1 MIDIVIPCSVPN
13 TNKIQLLTLG
23 LVDLP
28 WSPNWTTILN
38 TNNKVLVYDIVTD
51 NTLNDANIMINV
63 GHTTIKLNDFK
74 FLFKMNGFHSN
85 VKLYY
90 DMAIVIK
97 LIKYSIPLN
106 TFMMLYEDLVKY
118 NLTEIINADPNNID
132 LTPYINKLTN
142 ENQGLLNFTKRYI
155 DLIKNDNRIDVI
167 EDTRNT
173 DEGVISKH
181 SKLIAYLSKQHNNV
195 KEASHLAINKLID
208 LLQLDRKAYEGLR
221 GKPIPAGS
229 ASFSPQLPNVT
240 RAQLFRISG
249 ETEEQTVQGY
259 SSGVLFYECI
269 SPITLSFL
277 IYQEND
283 KMQITANAVAFRP
296 KLVGSKDPK
305 LYNDITNDASAY
317 SDLMN
322 KFSNEKI
329 FEEISLNFDLLNKA
343 CKALMNNDLIYYFA
357 ITKCYID
364 LVQEQEGKK

>member
-90 DMAIVIK
+90 DAAIVTK

-132 LTPYINKLTN
+132 LTIYINKLIN
-142 ENQGLLNFTKRYI
+142 EEKGLLNFTKRYI

-167 EDTRNT
+167 ED
-173 DEGVISKH
+173 I
-181 SKLIAYLSKQHNNV
+181 
-195 KEASHLAINKLID
+195 
-208 LLQLDRKAYEGLR
+208 
-221 GKPIPAGS
+221 
-229 ASFSPQLPNVT
+229 
-240 RAQLFRISG
+240 RITG
-249 ETEEQTVQGY
+249 G
-259 SSGVLFYECI
+259 G
-269 SPITLSFL
+269 
-277 IYQEND
+277 
-283 KMQITANAVAFRP
+283 R
-296 KLVGSKDPK
+296 
-305 LYNDITNDASAY
+305 
-317 SDLMN
+317 
-322 KFSNEKI
+322 
-329 FEEISLNFDLLNKA
+329 
-343 CKALMNNDLIYYFA
+343 
-357 ITKCYID
+357 
-364 LVQEQEGKK
+364 

>member
-74 FLFKMNGFHSN
+74 FLFKINGFHSN

-132 LTPYINKLTN
+132 LTPYINKLTG
-142 ENQGLLNFTKRYI
+142 ESQGLLNFTKRYI

-173 DEGVISKH
+173 DEGVVNKH
-181 SKLIAYLSKQHNNV
+181 SKLIAYLSRQHNNV

-208 LLQLDRKAYEGLR
+208 LLQLDRKA
-221 GKPIPAGS
+221 
-229 ASFSPQLPNVT
+229 
-240 RAQLFRISG
+240 
-249 ETEEQTVQGY
+249 
-259 SSGVLFYECI
+259 
-269 SPITLSFL
+269 
-277 IYQEND
+277 
-283 KMQITANAVAFRP
+283 
-296 KLVGSKDPK
+296 
-305 LYNDITNDASAY
+305 
-317 SDLMN
+317 
-322 KFSNEKI
+322 
-329 FEEISLNFDLLNKA
+329 
-343 CKALMNNDLIYYFA
+343 
-357 ITKCYID
+357 
-364 LVQEQEGKK
+364 